1 MRRTLLLL
9 LLLWVPAGAESPR
22 LQTLTIDQALSCAE
36 ERNPELAAST
46 AQARKAYF
54 AWQGIGSFPTSRV
67 GFGLSRGQGQ
77 AALNSISGGP
87 RDEFVIAEQELP
99 AFGVQSALKDAAEH
113 ELRAAEARLAQ
124 ARAQVRKDV
133 KDAFYTLLASQE
145 SVLVE
150 EANVVLAQ
158 QVLQTNEKF
167 VAQKKGSRLDLL
179 AAQVQRNR
187 AVKDVQIALGEQGDA
202 RADLARV
209 LGLMDGRELRAVGEL
224 QMAPL
229 EFSLAALLERAAA
242 APLNLASQETL
253 ERARKEWTAARRQS
267 LPSPSLFAL
276 YDFRVP
282 SYQLGAQL
290 SIPLDWGQIRNEAR
304 QREEDARE
312 QEARMRATQLQVVA
326 DVQSAYATYET
337 ALRNAAVYLR
347 NIVSPQEEAVTLSR
361 AEYAA
366 RTIDYDQ
373 MILAEQQLEEVRLEY
388 IDILLNVRLATHR
401 LELALG
407 SPLQ

>member
-1 MRRTLLLL
+1 VKKTLLM
-9 LLLWVPAGAESPR
+9 LLLWVPAAAEPAR
-22 LQTLTIDQALSCAE
+22 WDTLTVEQALARAE
-36 ERNPELAAST
+36 EHNPELAAST

-54 AWQGIGSFPTSRV
+54 AWQQIGSFPTTRL
-67 GFGLSRGQGQ
+67 GFGLSRGQGP
-77 AALNSISGGP
+77 AALNSVSGRA

-99 AFGVQSALKDAAEH
+99 AFGVQSALKEAAEH

-124 ARAQVRKDV
+124 QRAQVRKDV

-145 SVLVE
+145 SVVVE

-167 VAQKKGSRLDLL
+167 VAEKKGSRLDLL

-209 LGLMDGRELRAVGEL
+209 LGLMDGRTLRALGEL
-224 QMAPL
+224 KMAPL
-229 EFSLAALLERAAA
+229 EFNLASLLDRAAA
-242 APLNLASQETL
+242 APLTLASQETL
-253 ERARKEWTAARRQS
+253 ARFREEWTAARRQS
-267 LPSPSLFAL
+267 LPAPSFFAL

-312 QEARMRATQLQVVA
+312 QEARVRATELQVA
-326 DVQSAYATYET
+326 SDIQSSYSTYET
-337 ALRNAAVYLR
+337 ALRNASVYLQT
-347 NIVSPQEEAVTLSR
+347 IVAPQEEAVTLSR

-388 IDILLNVRLATHR
+388 IDILLAVRLATHR
-401 LELALG
+401 LELAIG
-407 SPLQ
+407 APLQ